1 MFFVRFVVLA
11 FCAAFSVSMGREVAL
26 NSLGQAIAFSA
37 VIFVPALYLLPTYEA
52 WSRKQANLQSIAALN
67 LFLGWTV
74 IGWVGA
80 LIWAFKKPEPSVHPV
95 TGAAAQDLIQPAQA
109 PDEYKVCPFC
119 AEQVKA
125 AAIKCK
131 HCGSDLQIA

>member
-26 NSLGQAIAFSA
+26 NSLGEVIAFSA

-52 WSRKQANLQSIAALN
+52 WTRKQANLQSIAALN
-67 LFLGWTV
+67 LFLGWTI

-80 LIWAFKKPEPSVHPV
+80 LIWAFKRPEANPQPAMAV
-95 TGAAAQDLIQPAQA
+95 AAQVPHQQVQGD
-109 PDEYKVCPFC
+109 DEYKVCPFC

-131 HCGSDLQIA
+131 HCGSDLQTG